1 MSNYFDFV
9 LVELE
14 GGSKPYLFRAPAWSY
29 FECGDLVIVDTCNG
43 EQTATVLSSI
53 TVSADEKK
61 EIDFIM
67 RATRADTDVKKVLKK
82 VEFKELVYEEDDANE
97 QE

>member
-9 LVELE
+9 LVEHE
-14 GGSKPYLFRAPAWSY
+14 AGSKPLLFRAPAWSY
-29 FECGDLVIVDTCNG
+29 FECGDLVIVETCKG

-53 TVSADEKK
+53 TVSAVDNKV
-61 EIDFIM
+61 IDFIM
-67 RATRADTDVKKVLKK
+67 RATRADTYVKKVLKK
-82 VEFKELVYEEDDANE
+82 VEFKELVYEEENANE